1 LQRRCARLKSGGL
14 KMSEPR
20 KLNLLAIL
28 PVVIFAG
35 LIGALL
41 LPNLMNSMNG
51 NNPSDLPSTR
61 IGSPAPMIISGEDQ
75 NPASS
80 FTDETLRAPGVKLV
94 NFWASWCPPCR
105 AEHPNLI
112 KLAEGGLP
120 IYGVNYKD
128 RSEDAAGFLA
138 ELGDPF
144 TAILS
149 DTKGRNGIEWGV
161 LAMPESYLIDSEGVI
176 VLHFR
181 GPITQR
187 VIESQIRPAI
197 EAAK

>member
-1 LQRRCARLKSGGL
+1 MA
-14 KMSEPR
+14 EPR
-20 KLNLLAIL
+20 KLNILALLPIL
-28 PVVIFAG
+28 IFAMLLGGFFVPKLMSG
-35 LIGALL
+35 L
-41 LPNLMNSMNG
+41 NG
-51 NNPSDLPSTR
+51 NDPSELPSTR
-61 IGSPAPMIISGEDQ
+61 EGSPAPAIFVSEDQ
-75 NPASS
+75 DPATG

-120 IYGVNYKD
+120 VYGVNYKD
-128 RSEDAAGFLA
+128 RPEDAAGFLA
-138 ELGDPF
+138 ELGNPF

-149 DTKGRNGIEWGV
+149 DPKGRNGIEWGV
-161 LAMPESYLIDSEGVI
+161 LAMPESYLIDSNGVI

-181 GPITQR
+181 GPITER
-187 VIESQIRPAI
+187 VIESTIRPAI

>member
-1 LQRRCARLKSGGL
+1 
-14 KMSEPR
+14 MSEPR

-80 FTDETLRAPGVKLV
+80 FTDETLRTPGVKLV

-187 VIESQIRPAI
+187 VIENQIRPAI

>member
-1 LQRRCARLKSGGL
+1 
-14 KMSEPR
+14 MSEPR

-28 PVVIFAG
+28 PIIIFAA

-41 LPNLMNSMNG
+41 LPNLMSSMSG

-61 IGSPAPMIISGEDQ
+61 IGSPAPGIISGEEQ

-80 FTDETLRAPGVKLV
+80 FTDETLREPGVKMV

-112 KLAEGGLP
+112 KLAEDGLP

-128 RSEDAAGFLA
+128 RPEDAAGFLT

-144 TAILS
+144 TAVLS
-149 DTKGRNGIEWGV
+149 DPKGRNGIEWGV
-161 LAMPESYLIDSEGVI
+161 LAMPESYLIDSNGVI

-181 GPITQR
+181 GPITLR
-187 VIESQIRPAI
+187 VMQSQIYPAI
-197 EAAK
+197 KAAK

>member
-1 LQRRCARLKSGGL
+1 
-14 KMSEPR
+14 MSEEMPKKK
-20 KLNLLAIL
+20 KLNILAIL
-28 PVVIFAG
+28 PIVIFAA

-41 LPNLMNSMNG
+41 LPNLMSSMNG

-61 IGSPAPMIISGEDQ
+61 IGSPAPSIFISEDQ
-75 NPASS
+75 DPATG
-80 FTDETLRAPGVKLV
+80 FTDETLREPGVKLV

-128 RSEDAAGFLA
+128 RPEDAAGFLA

-144 TAILS
+144 AAILS
-149 DTKGRNGIEWGV
+149 DPKGRNGIEWGV
-161 LAMPESYLIDSEGVI
+161 LAMPESYLIDSDGVI

-187 VIESQIRPAI
+187 VMESQIYPAI
-197 EAAK
+197 KAAK